1 MSVRKYLRTE
11 PISEIIKYSS
21 HENYIKLGVAFT
33 GAPKKHPFDKEK
45 LVLIADPFSTHTSFY
60 EFTITDILHVDELPH
75 LVDEAGESLKTVR
88 IWVRKGS
95 IGIKYE
101 PFVVEDTVNYGQDI
115 KSDFRSKK

>member
-1 MSVRKYLRTE
+1 MSIRKYLKTE
-11 PISEIIKYSS
+11 SLSEIIKYSS
-21 HENYIKLGVAFT
+21 HENYTKLGVAFT

-45 LVLIADPFSTHTSFY
+45 LILIADPFSTHTSFY

-75 LVDEAGESLKTVR
+75 LVDESGESLKTVR